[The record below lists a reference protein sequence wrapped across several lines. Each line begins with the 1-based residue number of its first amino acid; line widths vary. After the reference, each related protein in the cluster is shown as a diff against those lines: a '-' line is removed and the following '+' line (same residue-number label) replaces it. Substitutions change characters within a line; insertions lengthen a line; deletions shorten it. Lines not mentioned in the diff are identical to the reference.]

1 MKRDDTSILNAELA
15 GAIAAMGHTDVLMI
29 VDAGFPIPDDANRI
43 DLALTR
49 GIPTIEQ
56 VLTAVDDEL
65 IAERVLYA
73 DDVPEMNPP
82 LDRLVNEVYGEGS
95 GTEVD
100 TIPHEDVLAYGSEA
114 KAIVRTGDFNP
125 WGNIV
130 IQCGTDPKAWF
141 ADDEVSMPPA
151 YEERYTE
158 MYGEE

>member
-1 MKRDDTSILNAELA
+1 MKRDDTSILNAELTHA
-15 GAIAAMGHTDVLMI
+15 VAAMGHTDVLMV
-29 VDAGFPIPDDANRI
+29 VDAGFPIPEDVRRV

-49 GIPTIEQ
+49 GVPTIEQ
-56 VLTAVDDEL
+56 VLTAVDEEL

-82 LDRLVNEVYGEGS
+82 LNRLIQETYGEGS
-95 GTEVD
+95 GTEIE
-100 TIPHEDVLAYGSEA
+100 TIPHEEVLGYGTEA

-130 IQCGTDPKAWF
+130 LECGTDPKAWF
-141 ADDEVSMPPA
+141 DDDVSMPPA
-151 YEERYTE
+151 YQERYAE

>member
-15 GAIAAMGHTDVLMI
+15 GAVAAMGHTDVLMI

-130 IQCGTDPKAWF
+130 IECGTDPKAWF

-151 YEERYTE
+151 YQERYAE

>member
-1 MKRDDTSILNAELA
+1 MKRDDTAILNAELA

-82 LDRLVNEVYGEGS
+82 LDRLIRDVYGEES

-130 IQCGTDPKAWF
+130 IECGTDPKAWF

-151 YEERYTE
+151 YQERYAE

>member
-1 MKRDDTSILNAELA
+1 MKRDDTAILNAELA

-29 VDAGFPIPDDANRI
+29 VDAGFPIPADANRI

-56 VLTAVDDEL
+56 VLTAIDDEL

-82 LDRLVNEVYGEGS
+82 LDRLVNEIYGEGS

-130 IQCGTDPKAWF
+130 IECGTDPKAWF

-151 YEERYTE
+151 YQERYAE